1 MFDINVDGTPEL
13 LVNAGGGSAGNAF
26 YYVYDIISGEE
37 IGTLEGGHNNSW
49 CNYFN
54 QLTGQFEAI
63 GQFEWRSGWMGKIRF
78 VNKATITNTMAWNDT
93 YLHETSL
100 MCAYYDIDAAEV
112 ELTDEEVDAGIHSS
126 WEEIYPGVR
135 FWVNGDSASIETYFD
150 AQDEFTENYIRITET
165 GIQLIDWDDV
175 TSEEDSV
182 AVKMEKMAEA
192 LISSEQAFI
201 KPTE

>member
-1 MFDINVDGTPEL
+1 
-13 LVNAGGGSAGNAF
+13 
-26 YYVYDIISGEE
+26 
-37 IGTLEGGHNNSW
+37 
-49 CNYFN
+49 
-54 QLTGQFEAI
+54 
-63 GQFEWRSGWMGKIRF
+63 
-78 VNKATITNTMAWNDT
+78 
-93 YLHETSL
+93 L

-112 ELTDEEVDAGIHSS
+112 ELTDEEIDAGIHSS

-175 TSEEDSV
+175 TNEEDSV
-182 AVKMEKMAEA
+182 AVKAEKMAEA
-192 LISSEQAFI
+192 LISSKQAFI